1 MKPTDDMPIPNTSGQ
16 AASTGP
22 LSSGSPGSDGDSGQS
37 RKTSIDEEGSY
48 NSLAD
53 ATSGHR
59 ENYSD
64 DDTEGARVV
73 CDDGNGIKT
82 LLRSILDSVVTH
94 GTFATG
100 DQLPNGFP
108 PSLLRVDGVGRIAF
122 PLCPEQAATLKAAC
136 TISPFG
142 RGHDTVIDTNV
153 RRSVEATA
161 DKVHLSPAWTAAV
174 NQLAID
180 ACEKLGLSFP
190 VDAHLYKL
198 LLYEEGD
205 FFLEHQDTEKEP
217 GMFGTLLVQ
226 LPAEHTGGHLDVLH
240 RGQTK
245 RFGLDGPA
253 SADAL
258 HYCAFFAD
266 VHHAVAPLTSGHRLV
281 LTYCSIGTSRF
292 SAGWRSN

>member
-1 MKPTDDMPIPNTSGQ
+1 RQRHK
-16 AASTGP
+16 
-22 LSSGSPGSDGDSGQS
+22 
-37 RKTSIDEEGSY
+37 Y
-48 NSLAD
+48 AD
-53 ATSGHR
+53 T
-59 ENYSD
+59 
-64 DDTEGARVV
+64 
-73 CDDGNGIKT
+73 KT
-82 LLRSILDSVVTH
+82 LLWSILDSVVTE

-100 DQLPNGFP
+100 DQLPDAFP

-122 PLCPEQAATLKAAC
+122 PLCPEQAVTLKAAC
-136 TISPFG
+136 SISPFG

-153 RRSVEATA
+153 RRSVEAPA

-180 ACEKLGLSFP
+180 ACEKLGLSFA

-198 LLYEEGD
+198 LLYEAGD

-226 LPAEHTGGHLDVLH
+226 LPAEHTGGHLDVRH

-281 LTYCSIGTSRF
+281 LTYNLVRRGATGNVAIPSNAEAVERAKAVVTTWTSAPNKLVLDLDHVYTSV
-292 SAGWRSN
+292 SATFATLKGK